1 MIAGSAF
8 PPLYYGM
15 YCYLEVA
22 LIYEIVIMTFGISIF
37 VMSVFEWMHKPENVK
52 FKAAIYGGFGLF
64 NVFPITHLLINDFF
78 FNQGDSFSFANSL
91 HYYILL
97 GFCYL
102 FGLYVYTV
110 R

>member
-1 MIAGSAF
+1 
-8 PPLYYGM
+8 M

-22 LIYEIVIMTFGISIF
+22 LIYEIVTMTLAITIF
-37 VMSVFEWMHKPENVK
+37 AMSVFEWMHRPENKK

-64 NVFPITHLLINDFF
+64 NVIPITHLLINDYFF
-78 FNQGDSFSFANSL
+78 DQGDNFTFANSL

-97 GFCYL
+97 GFSYL
-102 FGLYVYTV
+102 LGLYIYTV

>member
-1 MIAGSAF
+1 MIAGSTF

-22 LIYEIVIMTFGISIF
+22 LVYEIITMSLAISIF
-37 VMSVFEWMHKPENVK
+37 VLSVFEWMHKPENIK
-52 FKAAIYGGFGLF
+52 FKAGIYGGFGLF
-64 NVFPITHLLINDFF
+64 NIIPLTHLIINDIYFSE
-78 FNQGDSFSFANSL
+78 GDNFSFANSL

-97 GFCYL
+97 GVSYL
-102 FGLYVYTV
+102 FGLYIYSI